1 MRIAVIGAET
11 ALGKRIAAECT
22 LRGFT
27 VAPLPP
33 QPEALTPERL
43 GAFDAVVNA
52 VTTEVDA
59 ALLAHL
65 TTVLGALPSVRLL
78 AVGGADTLW
87 LDETRTRRVG
97 TPAPEVSAAL
107 AALAQSGADWT
118 LFSPAADFVPDG
130 PRSGKPI
137 LGRDVRLLDPAGRP
151 RLT

>member
-11 ALGKRIAAECT
+11 ALGNLIAAECAQ
-22 LRGFT
+22 RGGAVT
-27 VAPLPP
+27 ALPP

-52 VTTEVDA
+52 VTTEEDA

-65 TTVLGALPSVRLL
+65 TAVLGALPSIRLL

-97 TPAPEVSAAL
+97 APACAVVFHPPKYKMGGMPL
-107 AALAQSGADWT
+107 A
-118 LFSPAADFVPDG
+118 
-130 PRSGKPI
+130 
-137 LGRDVRLLDPAGRP
+137 
-151 RLT
+151 